1 MKHPNRVRRATGGWA
16 AIAAAMLCPATI
28 LACDSVAS
36 CNADEIDAFFLPL
49 IAASLIRDTE
59 LSGPAATASPAITSS
74 IQPVVIKP
82 PSSLPPS
89 SLAPAIPVPAL
100 TARFQLT
107 EGMLAAGGGI
117 KLDIDRLTLA
127 TGQMDDGGGVAGSDM
142 VRFPRFR
149 RAASPA
155 AVWEMQITDLLPAVP
170 SWPLDGMVLPIDM
183 QLTCGACGPGG
194 RLHSFSGTAQF
205 ELVFDDG
212 VTGWIDDIDLV
223 AEDGLTATGRLNF
236 TDMRVGEM
244 IIGDY
249 LADMFLKIGETETKL
264 QGQLHAWM
272 TNMLVVNGALAMVPV
287 DGVSGIGAVAGHFSG
302 APCTDDCGV
311 EN

>member
-28 LACDSVAS
+28 LACDSEAS

-59 LSGPAATASPAITSS
+59 LSGPAATASPAIISS

-89 SLAPAIPVPAL
+89 SLAPTNPVPAL

-127 TGQMDDGGGVAGSDM
+127 TGQMEDGGGVGGSDM
-142 VRFPRFR
+142 VRFPRLR

-155 AVWEMQITDLLPAVP
+155 PVWEMQITDLLPAVP

-205 ELVFDDG
+205 ELVFDDA
-212 VTGWIDDIDLV
+212 VTGWINDIDLV
-223 AEDGLTATGRLNF
+223 AEDGLTATGRLDF

-244 IIGDY
+244 IIEDY